1 MQSLLKFS
9 DVSILLLYL
18 SIRCPIGS
26 TSDLRSFG
34 FHLSSFKNF
43 EASISIFIIKS
54 SSLGLSERDGL
65 LEPLPATTF
74 SSLLILSTTHL
85 MEPGFSACVIEAL
98 TEELTLP
105 LVVLFAIFLLNSVHF
120 ALKLGRLLLQLEH

>member
-1 MQSLLKFS
+1 M
-9 DVSILLLYL
+9 SILLLNL
-18 SIRCPIGS
+18 SIRCPSGS

-54 SSLGLSERDGL
+54 PRVGLSKRNSL
-65 LEPLPATTF
+65 LELTSYALPATTF
-74 SSLLILSTTHL
+74 SSFLILGTTHL
-85 MEPGFSACVIEAL
+85 MEPSFSICVVEAL

-105 LVVLFAIFLLNSVHF
+105 LVVLFTIFFLNSVHF
-120 ALKLGRLLLQLEH
+120 ALKLGRLLFQFEH